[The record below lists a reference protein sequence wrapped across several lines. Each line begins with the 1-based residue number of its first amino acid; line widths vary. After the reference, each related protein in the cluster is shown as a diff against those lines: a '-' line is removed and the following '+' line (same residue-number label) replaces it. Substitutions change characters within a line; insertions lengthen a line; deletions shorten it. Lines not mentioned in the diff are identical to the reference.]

1 MTCPACATEVP
12 QGARFCPSCGNL
24 LSHTEERRVVTV
36 LFADLV
42 GFTSMGEAADP
53 EELKHLID
61 QCFQR
66 LVGDVTAFGGTVDKI
81 IGDAILALF
90 GAPTAHEDDPER
102 ALRAAFRMQR
112 SLEAF
117 NVERGL
123 NLRIR
128 IGINTGEVLVGALRA
143 GGDYTA
149 MGDTVNIASRL
160 ETLAEA
166 GEVLVGPTTQ
176 AATVGIVNYTSRGEI
191 GLRGRDE
198 PLPVYLA
205 SGELAPPGRHRSAS
219 LSQMV
224 GRGLESA
231 LLDSAIDTAVARRRA
246 QLCQIVGEAGMG
258 KTRLAREAVSGAVER
273 HDAMVL
279 ESMALPY
286 DETNPLRCLG
296 DAIAAAAD
304 VSASDSTVLATRR
317 ISSLVAEV
325 LQPMNSAGSPAGS
338 DAPASTVSYEEIDEI
353 TDVVLAVLGRV
364 GTGDPAE
371 IEWRAEA
378 TFRSLRRFLGALTRR
393 RPVLLLLS
401 DVHWAE
407 ERLLS
412 VLEQLLA
419 ALANQP
425 FVVITTA
432 RWNMDE
438 QRWTVP
444 PGRHST
450 VVLNLDPLGRA
461 ATAEMAAE
469 LLGGSV
475 PAYLA
480 DQLYER
486 SGGNPFFLEEMCVL
500 LRESGVVGPGARPD
514 HEERSLAEMPD
525 TLRGLVAA
533 RLDTLSPPE
542 RRLVDAA
549 SVLGGGGG
557 ISELLE
563 LVSATNPADGG
574 DGDLAVFQRLVDK
587 DIFASEADAW
597 TFRSDVVR
605 DVAYSMLTKSDRA
618 ERHLDVAL
626 WLAQNRDDPASDSV
640 GVIADHFAS
649 AVELGG
655 DAGQTVTGT
664 SIAGNAR
671 AGSGPNGDVF
681 EGGMTEVAIE
691 WLGRAGKWAAARDS
705 HYAAAQFYRRAI
717 EMLGD
722 ADPRLIDMALGRAAA
737 RLRLGELHGAHA
749 DAELARALATLNGN
763 RLAAAHG
770 LRVLGEVALAG
781 DDHAAADKLLA
792 DALDQFRTM
801 GEVREA
807 AESLRLRGIASL
819 RAGDYARADRYI
831 NEANGTFAY
840 LGDDSGVAWC
850 LQNLAWLSFEQGLI
864 SQASDRVTTAIERFG
879 DLGDMVGL
887 ATAESLLAFLRFHAG
902 DRDEAEEL
910 AGSVHTIAHE
920 RGERFTEAM
929 MDLLLASLGL
939 WSGRALQAVE
949 RARAAEQVF
958 RDVHSDFG
966 VVQALGLLGRS
977 YAAVGELQRSR
988 AVLAEC
994 FQHASDM
1001 PGRPL
1006 EGFARAVRAGAAVQM
1021 GHPETAMDDLLRAG
1035 WDRTTGRD
1043 AFAAAGP
1050 DETTDRTERTAVI
1063 GLLDLEVSVGLALLQ
1078 LGRPE
1083 DAITALEA
1091 VSSDDLPSTYLHSSL
1106 AIAYAAVGRTID
1118 ALEQSRFA
1126 MASGTGTYLDVRT
1139 ALVARALA
1147 YARDADRPAMES
1159 AFEQAL
1165 VLIDATDS
1173 RLSQAVVRLARAIGH
1188 ETFEAPDT
1196 DALRSEAEVAMAQ
1209 LGARPSGWETAFRLA
1224 AGLEAAAPVISGPLP
1239 EAIPYPGQSE
1249 Q

>member
-1 MTCPACATEVP
+1 M
-12 QGARFCPSCGNL
+12 
-24 LSHTEERRVVTV
+24 VTV

-42 GFTSMGEAADP
+42 GFTSMSEAADP
-53 EELKHLID
+53 EEIKHLID

-66 LVGDVTAFGGTVDKI
+66 LVADVTAFGGTVDKI

-117 NVERGL
+117 NAERNL
-123 NLRIR
+123 DLRIR

-166 GEVLVGPTTQ
+166 DEVLVGPTTQ
-176 AATVGIVNYTSRGEI
+176 AATVGIVDYTPRGEI

-198 PLPVYLA
+198 PVPVFLA
-205 SGELAPPGRHRSAS
+205 SGELAPPGRHRSATIS
-219 LSQMV
+219 PLV
-224 GRGLESA
+224 GRDLEHA
-231 LLDSAIDTAVARRRA
+231 LLETAIDTAVARRRA
-246 QLCQIVGEAGMG
+246 GLCQIVGEAGMG
-258 KTRLAREAVSGAVER
+258 KTRLAREAAHGATDR

-296 DAIAAAAD
+296 DAIATAAGVNAG
-304 VSASDSTVLATRR
+304 DSTVQATRR
-317 ISSLVAEV
+317 ISSLVADV
-325 LQPMNSAGSPAGS
+325 LRPTNNNGESQIVN
-338 DAPASTVSYEEIDEI
+338 YEEIDEI

-364 GTGDPAE
+364 GSGDPAE

-378 TFRSLRRFLGALTRR
+378 TFRSLRRFLGAMTRR
-393 RPVLLLLS
+393 QPVVLLLS

-432 RWNMDE
+432 RWNVDE

-450 VVLNLDPLGRA
+450 VVLNLDPLSRE
-461 ATAEMAAE
+461 ATAELAAE
-469 LLGGSV
+469 LLGGSA

-533 RLDTLSPPE
+533 RLDTLSPAE

-549 SVLGGGGG
+549 SVLGGGGST
-557 ISELLE
+557 SELLE
-563 LVSATNPADGG
+563 MTAATNPDTSAESDS
-574 DGDLAVFQRLVDK
+574 ATFQRLVDK
-587 DIFASEADAW
+587 DIFTSEADVW

-605 DVAYSMLTKSDRA
+605 DVAYSMLTKTDRA

-626 WLAQNRDDPASDSV
+626 WLAQNRDDPAADSV

-649 AVELGG
+649 AVELGA
-655 DAGQTVTGT
+655 DAGQPG
-664 SIAGNAR
+664 AAKP
-671 AGSGPNGDVF
+671 ADGSF

-691 WLGRAGKWAAARDS
+691 WLGRAGTWAAARDS
-705 HYAAAQFYRRAI
+705 HYAAAQFFRRAI

-722 ADPRLIDMALGRAAA
+722 ADPRLIDMALGRATA

-781 DDHAAADKLLA
+781 DEHAAADKLLA
-792 DALDQFRTM
+792 DALDQFRTL

-807 AESLRLRGIASL
+807 AESLRLRGLASL
-819 RAGDYARADRYI
+819 RAGEYNRADRYI
-831 NEANGTFAY
+831 NEANGTFAH
-840 LGDDSGVAWC
+840 LGDESGVAWC

-864 SQASDRVTTAIERFG
+864 DEAGDRITTAIERFG
-879 DLGDMVGL
+879 DLGDTVGL
-887 ATAESLLAFLRFHAG
+887 ATAEGLLAFLRFHAG
-902 DRDEAEEL
+902 DRDEAENL
-910 AGSVHTIAHE
+910 ATSVHAIAHE

-929 MDLLLASLGL
+929 MDLLLGSLGL
-939 WSGRALQAVE
+939 WSGRAADAVE

-966 VVQALGLLGRS
+966 EVQAMGLLGRA

-988 AVLAEC
+988 AMLAEC
-994 FQHASDM
+994 LQRANDM

-1021 GHPETAMDDLLRAG
+1021 GHPEMVKEDLARVGEVHAASSEVHGERA
-1035 WDRTTGRD
+1035 
-1043 AFAAAGP
+1043 
-1050 DETTDRTERTAVI
+1050 AVI
-1063 GLLDLEVSVGLALLQ
+1063 GQRDLDVSLGLALAQ
-1078 LGRPE
+1078 LGQAQ
-1083 DAITALEA
+1083 DAIAVLEA
-1091 VSSDDLPSTYLHSSL
+1091 VPTADLPSTYLHSCL
-1106 AIAYAAVGRTID
+1106 AIAYATAGRTVD
-1118 ALEQSRFA
+1118 ALEQARFA
-1126 MASGTGTYLDVRT
+1126 MASGTGTYVDVRN

-1147 YARDADRPAMES
+1147 HARDADLPAMES
-1159 AFEQAL
+1159 AFDQVMNL
-1165 VLIDATDS
+1165 TDATDS
-1173 RLSQAVVRLARAIGH
+1173 RLSQTVVRLARAIGH
-1188 ETFEAPDT
+1188 ESFDAPDT
-1196 DALRSEAEVAMAQ
+1196 AALRSEAEVAIAQ

-1239 EAIPYPGQSE
+1239 EAIPFPGLTDQ
-1249 Q
+1249 

>member
-1 MTCPACATEVP
+1 MKCPACATEVP
-12 QGARFCPSCGNL
+12 QGARFCPTCGNL
-24 LSHTEERRVVTV
+24 LISTEERRVVTV

-42 GFTSMGEAADP
+42 GFTSMSEAADP
-53 EELKHLID
+53 EEIKHLID

-66 LVGDVTAFGGTVDKI
+66 LVADVTAFGGTVDKI

-117 NVERGL
+117 NAERNL
-123 NLRIR
+123 DLRIR

-176 AATVGIVNYTSRGEI
+176 AATVGIVNYTPRGEI

-198 PLPVYLA
+198 PVPVYLA
-205 SGELAPPGRHRSAS
+205 SGELAPPGRHRSATIS
-219 LSQMV
+219 PLV
-224 GRGLESA
+224 GRDLEHA
-231 LLDSAIDTAVARRRA
+231 LLETAIDTAVARRRA
-246 QLCQIVGEAGMG
+246 GLCQIVGEAGMG
-258 KTRLAREAVSGAVER
+258 KTRLAREAAHSATER

-296 DAIAAAAD
+296 DAIATAAGVNAG
-304 VSASDSTVLATRR
+304 DSTVQATRR
-317 ISSLVAEV
+317 VSSLVADV
-325 LQPMNSAGSPAGS
+325 LQPTNGE
-338 DAPASTVSYEEIDEI
+338 TRVINYEEIDEI

-364 GTGDPAE
+364 GSGDPAE

-378 TFRSLRRFLGALTRR
+378 TFRSLRRFLGAMTRR
-393 RPVLLLLS
+393 QPVVLLLS

-432 RWNMDE
+432 RWNVDE

-450 VVLNLDPLGRA
+450 VVLNLDPLSRE
-461 ATAEMAAE
+461 ATAELAAE
-469 LLGGSV
+469 LLGGSA

-533 RLDTLSPPE
+533 RLDTLSSPE

-549 SVLGGGGG
+549 SVLGGGGST
-557 ISELLE
+557 SELLE
-563 LVSATNPADGG
+563 MTAATNPDTSSESDSAT
-574 DGDLAVFQRLVDK
+574 FQRLVDK
-587 DIFASEADAW
+587 DIFTSEADVW

-605 DVAYSMLTKSDRA
+605 DVAYSMLTKTDRA

-649 AVELGG
+649 AVEMGA
-655 DAGQTVTGT
+655 DAGQPGAAKTADE
-664 SIAGNAR
+664 S
-671 AGSGPNGDVF
+671 F

-691 WLGRAGKWAAARDS
+691 WLGRAGTWAAARDS

-722 ADPRLIDMALGRAAA
+722 ADPRLIDMALGRATA

-781 DDHAAADKLLA
+781 DEHAAADKLLA
-792 DALDQFRTM
+792 DALDQFRTL

-807 AESLRLRGIASL
+807 AESLRLRGLASL
-819 RAGDYARADRYI
+819 RAGEYARADRYI
-831 NEANGTFAY
+831 NEANGTFAH
-840 LGDDSGVAWC
+840 LGDESGVAWC

-864 SQASDRVTTAIERFG
+864 DEAGDRITTAIDRFA
-879 DLGDMVGL
+879 DLGDAVGL
-887 ATAESLLAFLRFHAG
+887 ATAEGLLAFLRFHAG
-902 DRDEAEEL
+902 DRDEAEDL
-910 AGSVHTIAHE
+910 ASSVHAVAHE

-929 MDLLLASLGL
+929 MDLLLGSLGL
-939 WSGRALQAVE
+939 WAGRAADAVE

-966 VVQALGLLGRS
+966 EVQAMGLLGRA

-988 AVLAEC
+988 AMLAEC
-994 FQHASDM
+994 LQRANDM

-1021 GHPETAMDDLLRAG
+1021 GHPEMVKEDLVRAG
-1035 WDRTTGRD
+1035 EVH
-1043 AFAAAGP
+1043 AASADVHG
-1050 DETTDRTERTAVI
+1050 ERAAVI
-1063 GLLDLEVSVGLALLQ
+1063 GQRDLDVSLGLALAQ
-1078 LGRPE
+1078 LGQAQ
-1083 DAITALEA
+1083 DAIAVLEA
-1091 VSSDDLPSTYLHSSL
+1091 VPTADLPSTYLHSCL
-1106 AIAYAAVGRTID
+1106 AIAYATAGRTVD

-1126 MASGTGTYLDVRT
+1126 MASGTGTYVDVRN

-1147 YARDADRPAMES
+1147 HARDADLPAMES
-1159 AFEQAL
+1159 AFDQVMNL
-1165 VLIDATDS
+1165 TDATDS
-1173 RLSQAVVRLARAIGH
+1173 RLSQTVVRLARAIGH
-1188 ETFEAPDT
+1188 ESFDAPDT
-1196 DALRSEAEVAMAQ
+1196 AALRSEAEVAIAQ

-1239 EAIPYPGQSE
+1239 EAIPFPGLTDQ
-1249 Q
+1249 